1 MIWNEDS
8 DEKDLTEMNT
18 TFAVVKVAGK
28 TRVVELEDSI
38 TYPGCRVP
46 VFSTIAD
53 FCAFHAKRKKLVP
66 RADGKGLKEVGLGT
80 WWINHSDRRQY
91 DGIVYAPG
99 GAKNGRLNLWTGYG
113 CKARPGSCELYLAHL
128 RDNVC
133 NSNEEH
139 AEYLFNW
146 MADAVQHG
154 VRCRCRH

>member
-53 FCAFHAKRKKLVP
+53 FCAFYAKRKKLVP